1 MHSYRNEEHPFATD
15 AEYADGGEYS
25 AADDP
30 LNGSGFM
37 IWREGAKYQVREGD
51 TVLCTCEDYYD
62 ALAAA
67 NRAILNRAFNQ

>member
-1 MHSYRNEEHPFATD
+1 MTHSYEEHPFATD
-15 AEYADGGEYS
+15 AEYAEDYS